1 MVSSSQ
7 LAAGTI
13 VKISNKM
20 YRVESCV
27 KVTVAKGT
35 PFIKTKLRE
44 LSTNKLIEKNFKQ
57 NQDVEEVSLLEK
69 PVEFLYIEGKDYLF
83 LNTKTLEQVLI
94 PAAVVGPAINYLK
107 EGLELLACFYGDKV
121 FSVELPQFL
130 ELMIAKIDED
140 EEEIAVVAEGAREAV
155 LETGAKVEVP
165 PFIEVGDIIKVNTKT
180 GEYIQRV

>member
-13 VKISNKM
+13 IRIGNKM

-35 PFIKTKLRE
+35 PFVKTKLRE
-44 LSTNKLIEKNFKQ
+44 LTNNKVVEKNFKLDQ
-57 NQDVEEVSLLEK
+57 NVEEVSLNER
-69 PVEFLYIEGKDYLF
+69 PVEFLYVEGKDYLF
-83 LNTKTLEQVLI
+83 LDTKNLEQVLI
-94 PAAVVGPAINYLK
+94 PRTIVGSAVNYLK
-107 EGLELLACFYGDKV
+107 EGMGMVAAYYGDKV
-121 FSVELPQFL
+121 FSIELPQFL
-130 ELMIAKIDED
+130 ELIISKIDQGKGEH
-140 EEEIAVVAEGAREAV
+140 EGSRAAL
-155 LETGAKVEVP
+155 LETGARIEVP

>member
-7 LAAGTI
+7 LAAGAI
-13 VKISNKM
+13 IRIGSKM

-35 PFIKTKLRE
+35 PFVKTKLRE
-44 LSTNKLIEKNFKQ
+44 LASNKVTEKNFKL
-57 NQDVEEVSLLEK
+57 NQSVEEVTLVEK

-83 LNTKTLEQVLI
+83 LNTKSLEQVYI
-94 PAAVVGPAINYLK
+94 PAAIVGPAINYLK
-107 EGLELLACFYGDKV
+107 EGLEMTASFYGEKV

-130 ELMIAKIDED
+130 ELMIAKIDE
-140 EEEIAVVAEGAREAV
+140 EEDQEASLAEGARAAV

-165 PFIEVGDIIKVNTKT
+165 PFIEVGDIIKVNTRT